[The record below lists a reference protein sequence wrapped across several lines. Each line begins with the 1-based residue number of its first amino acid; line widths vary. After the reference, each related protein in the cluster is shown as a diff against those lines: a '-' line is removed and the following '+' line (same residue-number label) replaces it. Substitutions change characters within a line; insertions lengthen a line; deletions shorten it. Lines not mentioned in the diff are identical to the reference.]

1 MNVLQTDT
9 MQKLL
14 EGDIFGFVIDTLTGV
29 IPIPILALLIFGS
42 IGIAFYMTQNSF
54 IIPGIMLML
63 IGGVTIAEAPPTAY
77 IWHIP
82 THHWAWFHHRIV
94 GLGGITRTGTC
105 HHASVRILTCLH
117 RRGASRLCTGLWLAY
132 ATTASR

>member
-1 MNVLQTDT
+1 MNLLQSGD

-14 EGDIFGFVIDTLTGV
+14 EGDIFGFIIDTLTGV

-63 IGGVTIAEAPPTAY
+63 IGGVTIAEAPPTAFGAIY
-77 IWHIP
+77 GVL
-82 THHWAWFHHRIV
+82 IV
-94 GLGGITRTGTC
+94 AAAGIGFIVLNRF
-105 HHASVRILTCLH
+105 RN
-117 RRGASRLCTGLWLAY
+117 
-132 ATTASR
+132 